1 MGWGYLFSVYR
12 DSLFVFLKWVYGKF
26 EIWVPIG
33 KILWGCPYLFF
44 FGRGSAK
51 AAFLTPSERESLR
64 SIHKNDPFLQN
75 DLETIYIPI
84 KMIERKS
91 GFQNFFRYK
100 GVDKN

>member
-1 MGWGYLFSVYR
+1 MGLSIPILFRKGVGQSR
-12 DSLFVFLKWVYGKF
+12 L
-26 EIWVPIG
+26 
-33 KILWGCPYLFF
+33 
-44 FGRGSAK
+44 
-51 AAFLTPSERESLR
+51 LTPSERESLR
-64 SIHKNDPFLQN
+64 SIHQNDPFLQN